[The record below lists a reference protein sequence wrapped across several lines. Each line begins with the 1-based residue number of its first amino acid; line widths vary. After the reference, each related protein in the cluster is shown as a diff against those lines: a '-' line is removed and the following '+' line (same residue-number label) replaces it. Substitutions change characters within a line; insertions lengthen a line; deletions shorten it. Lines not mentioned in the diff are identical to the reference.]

1 MKNFLKRLL
10 NVVFLSFLPIIVSGY
25 LCIGFISLAITIA
38 IAPVVYLFTGIELV
52 DMWIDTM
59 DLIEDKF
66 LEKIDS
72 L

>member
-10 NVVFLSFLPIIVSGY
+10 NVVFLSFLPIVVLGY

-38 IAPVVYLFTGIELV
+38 IAPIVYLFTGIELV